1 MMASYTS
8 EYSSEYFPPA
18 PVVEIIVRPTD
29 GGGTQVA
36 LPAFVDSGA
45 DGTILPLDAL
55 TAVGARYIE
64 TRRMRGVTGHT
75 LTVDMYLVT
84 VQVGS
89 YVLPGTEAIAG
100 AREAEAILGRDVL
113 NQFVVSLNG
122 LAQVVEFTQ

>member
-1 MMASYTS
+1 MTSYTS

-18 PVVEIIVRPTD
+18 PVVEIIIRPTA
-29 GGGTQVA
+29 GGGTEVS

-45 DGTILPLDAL
+45 DGTMLPIDAL
-55 TAVGARYIE
+55 TTVGARYIE

-84 VQVGS
+84 VQVGA
-89 YVLPGTEAIAG
+89 YVLPGIEAIAVTG
-100 AREAEAILGRDVL
+100 EAEAILGRDVL
-113 NQFVVSLNG
+113 NQFVISLNG

>member
-1 MMASYTS
+1 MTSYTS

-18 PVVEIIVRPTD
+18 PVVKIIIRPTA
-29 GGGTQVA
+29 GGETEVS

-45 DGTILPLDAL
+45 DGTMLPIDVL
-55 TAVGARYIE
+55 TTVGARFIE

-84 VQVGS
+84 VQVGA
-89 YVLPGTEAIAG
+89 YVLPGIEAIAVTE
-100 AREAEAILGRDVL
+100 EAEAILGRDVL
-113 NQFVVSLNG
+113 NQFVISLNG